1 MEKIKFL
8 DLKKINQNYL
18 KNCQKS
24 ILSQMY
30 SGDYILDNNVVK
42 FEKEFSKF
50 NNAKY
55 CVGVNSGHDALKL
68 SLAALNIKKNDSII
82 VPSMTFISTYFA
94 ISEFGGIPYPVDINE
109 YGVIDVKKLPKR
121 LSKRIKG
128 MIAVNLYGNLCDYN
142 LLKKYCKKNSIFLLE
157 DSSQSHGAFFF
168 KNKKKKLWGD
178 IATFSFYPGKNLG
191 SITDGGAVITNN
203 RSLFEKIKS
212 LRNYGSKI
220 KYYHDDLGFNSRLN
234 STSAIFLCQKL
245 KKLNF
250 ENTLR
255 SKQEK
260 KYINELKDI
269 TQLSFLKRNIKA
281 VSSHHLFLV
290 FLKDR
295 DKLKDF
301 LNKNKIE
308 TSIHYPVAPVNQK
321 YYEKILKVKKKYP
334 IASKFEKETLS
345 LPLGKH
351 LSNKQQDFIISTIK
365 KFFMKS

>member
-1 MEKIKFL
+1 M
-8 DLKKINQNYL
+8 
-18 KNCQKS
+18 
-24 ILSQMY
+24 
-30 SGDYILDNNVVK
+30 
-42 FEKEFSKF
+42 
-50 NNAKY
+50 
-55 CVGVNSGHDALKL
+55 
-68 SLAALNIKKNDSII
+68 
-82 VPSMTFISTYFA
+82 
-94 ISEFGGIPYPVDINE
+94 
-109 YGVIDVKKLPKR
+109 
-121 LSKRIKG
+121 
-128 MIAVNLYGNLCDYN
+128 
-142 LLKKYCKKNSIFLLE
+142 
-157 DSSQSHGAFFF
+157 
-168 KNKKKKLWGD
+168 
-178 IATFSFYPGKNLG
+178 
-191 SITDGGAVITNN
+191 
-203 RSLFEKIKS
+203 
-212 LRNYGSKI
+212 
-220 KYYHDDLGFNSRLN
+220 
-234 STSAIFLCQKL
+234 
-245 KKLNF
+245 NF